1 MLGVCLG
8 GNVELAGTRL
18 EVSGLLQGSAGSMA
32 MSDLGTGGERM
43 KDPRPS
49 ALTHGGK

>member
-1 MLGVCLG
+1 MGVCLG

-18 EVSGLLQGSAGSMA
+18 EVRGLLQGSVGSMA
-32 MSDLGTGGERM
+32 MSDPGTGGEQM
-43 KDPRPS
+43 KDRRQS